1 MNGYP
6 CEVTGMSYFH
16 EGFTGLKIM
25 TRPLYLCRRYLDF
38 HYLDQIFRKI
48 EDIGFTI
55 QYTVVS
61 SESRPLHFEDDSE
74 WQLTHAFIKKNT
86 SEARSLIIMIH
97 EEWFIRCERSSENGP
112 GKAQLNE
119 EFNRFVLK
127 VLRDVKSKLTLNAI
141 PALNSPPIPALN
153 SPPQPPSDSEMAIY
167 IRNMI
172 QQLTE
177 HGGPNY
183 GENTWVYPTHGY
195 SFG

>member
-1 MNGYP
+1 
-6 CEVTGMSYFH
+6 MSYFH
-16 EGFTGLKIM
+16 VGFTGVKIM
-25 TRPLYLCRRYLDF
+25 TSPLYLCRRYLDF
-38 HYLDQIFRKI
+38 HYLDEIFRKI

-61 SESRPLHFEDDSE
+61 SESRPLYFEDDSE
-74 WQLTHAFIKKNT
+74 WQLTHSFIKKNT
-86 SEARSLIIMIH
+86 PEASSLIIMIH
-97 EEWFIRCERSSENGP
+97 EEWFIRCGSSSENGP

-141 PALNSPPIPALN
+141 PALNSPPISTLN
-153 SPPQPPSDSEMAIY
+153 SPPQPPSESEMAIY

-177 HGGPNY
+177 NGGPNY